1 MHIYLFDIDG
11 TLIDT
16 QGAGRDAMIVA
27 LAKEFNT
34 HSDFEN
40 VVFAGRT
47 DRAIVS
53 DLFQLHSIVDNDTNW
68 NRFCMTFTE
77 HLPEHLKRRN
87 GRVLPGIVPLL
98 DRLAARSDVV
108 LGLLTGN
115 LREGARWKLSH
126 YGLYDY
132 FTSVN
137 GAIGAFGDIH
147 RDRDDVARDALA
159 SVRSGHRQDVNVQSV
174 WVIGDTP
181 SDVHCARAIGAVA
194 VAVATGVHSW
204 RVLQATN
211 PDLLLSDLSDPSPLL
226 AALDA

>member
-159 SVRSGHRQDVNVQSV
+159 AEWSPPRRQRPIGLGNRRHPQRCPLRPRDRGGGGGRGHRRAFVAGAAGDQPGFTTLGPFRPVAAPGR
-174 WVIGDTP
+174 IG
-181 SDVHCARAIGAVA
+181 R
-194 VAVATGVHSW
+194 
-204 RVLQATN
+204 LM
-211 PDLLLSDLSDPSPLL
+211 
-226 AALDA
+226 